1 MTYTELYK
9 YSIDKLNLAGI
20 EEADSDTRLLFS
32 HVFKV
37 DRGFLFVHG
46 DEAVLADQEEEFLK
60 MLSLREKRIPLQHIT
75 GIQNFMGLDFTV
87 TKDVLI
93 PRFDTECLVEEAMI
107 YCHDGDKVLDVCTGS
122 GCILISLMNYKNN
135 IRGFGLDISE
145 EALNIARLN
154 AGKLCKQ
161 GSLELPCGD
170 LNDFNDDLDY
180 VNPKFI
186 QSDLYTNL
194 DEKDFDIIVSNPPY
208 IRSDIIPTLMPEVRD
223 YDPMLALDGGD
234 DGLIFYRR
242 IIGESGQ
249 YLKKGGV
256 LLVEIGH
263 DQGEEVYQIF
273 SDNGFTDINVIK
285 DLSGNDRVVRGKLKS
300 L

>member
-154 AGKLCKQ
+154 AEKLCKQ
-161 GSLELPCGD
+161 ESFELPCGY
-170 LNDFNDDLDY
+170 LNDFNDDLNY
-180 VNPKFI
+180 VNPKFL

>member
-75 GIQNFMGLDFTV
+75 GIQNFMGIDFTV

-145 EALNIARLN
+145 DALNIARLN
-154 AGKLCKQ
+154 AEKLCKQ
-161 GSLELPCGD
+161 ESFELPCGY
-170 LNDFNDDLDY
+170 LNDFNDDLNY
-180 VNPKFI
+180 VNPKFL

>member
-154 AGKLCKQ
+154 AEKLCKQ

-170 LNDFNDDLDY
+170 LNDFNDGLNY